1 MFNKIKKAVNKVK
14 ETAKKVVKKT
24 VEVATNPNT
33 KIHVGII
40 GTGLF
45 LGVSTSGIVEMGL

>member
-14 ETAKKVVKKT
+14 ETTKKVVKKT
-24 VEVATNPNT
+24 VEVSTNPNT

-45 LGVSTSGIVEMGL
+45 LGVLASGIVEMGL

>member
-14 ETAKKVVKKT
+14 ETTKKVVKKT
-24 VEVATNPNT
+24 VEVATNSNT

-45 LGVSTSGIVEMGL
+45 LGVLVSGIIEMGL